1 MGKKRVI
8 KKTEKELIAETDK
21 VEKKLNKDLVISS
34 QRTFKRGRIYISSTY
49 NNTIVS
55 LTNEKGDV
63 LFWRSAGNVGFKG
76 TKKGTSFAA
85 SKVAQAVASVC
96 DQFKIKEVSVFVK
109 GVGGGRDS
117 ALKTIAAQ
125 NGLEI
130 DAIRDVTPIP
140 HNGCRAKKP
149 RKP

>member
-8 KKTEKELIAETDK
+8 QKTEKELIEETDK
-21 VEKKLNKDLVISS
+21 IEKKLGKELNVASS
-34 QRTFKRGRIYISSTY
+34 RPFRRGRIYISSTY

-55 LTNEKGDV
+55 LADEKGNV

-85 SKVAQAVASVC
+85 SKVAQAVALAC
-96 DQFKIKEVSVFVK
+96 EQFKIKEVSVFVK

-117 ALKTIAAQ
+117 ALKTIASL
-125 NGLEI
+125 GLEI
-130 DAIRDVTPIP
+130 EAIKDVTPVP
-140 HNGCRAKKP
+140 HNGCRP
-149 RKP
+149 RKPRRV

>member
-8 KKTEKELIAETDK
+8 KKTEKELIEETDK
-21 VEKKLNKDLVISS
+21 IEKKLGKELNVSTS
-34 QRTFKRGRIYISSTY
+34 RPFKKGRVYISSTY

-55 LTNEKGDV
+55 LTDERGNV

-85 SKVAQAVASVC
+85 SKVAQAVAQAC

-117 ALKTIAAQ
+117 ALKTIAGA
-125 NGLEI
+125 GLEI
-130 DAIRDVTPIP
+130 EAIKDVTPVP
-140 HNGCRAKKP
+140 HNGCRP
-149 RKP
+149 RKPRRV

>member
-8 KKTEKELIAETDK
+8 KKTEKELIEETDK
-21 VEKKLNKDLVISS
+21 IEKKLGKELNVSAS
-34 QRTFKRGRIYISSTY
+34 RPFKKGRVYISSTY

-55 LTNEKGDV
+55 LTDERGNV

-85 SKVAQAVASVC
+85 SKVAQAVAQAC

-117 ALKTIAAQ
+117 ALKTIAGA
-125 NGLEI
+125 GLEI
-130 DAIRDVTPIP
+130 EAIKDVTPVP
-140 HNGCRAKKP
+140 HNGCRP
-149 RKP
+149 RKPRRV